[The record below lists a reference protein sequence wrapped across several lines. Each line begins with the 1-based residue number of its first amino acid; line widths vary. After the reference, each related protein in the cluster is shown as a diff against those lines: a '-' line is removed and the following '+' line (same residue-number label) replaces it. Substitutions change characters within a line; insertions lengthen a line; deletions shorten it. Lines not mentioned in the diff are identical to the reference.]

1 MKTYFEKRNK
11 FQCPKCR
18 HTFEMTNIWS
28 WLARPHI
35 FDVWRRIKCP
45 NCGKTTWMRKVD
57 K

>member
-18 HTFEMTNIWS
+18 CTFEMTSIWT

-35 FDVWRRIKCP
+35 WRRIKCP
-45 NCGKTTWMRKVD
+45 NCEKITWMRKVD